1 MSPPFALALLA
12 VSLAV
17 TLVAAATFARR
28 LDRMGARFGLPEVVI
43 GLLTAAAADGPEV
56 SSAVSAVAKG
66 AHAAG
71 VGVIVGSN
79 AFNLASMLGLSAL
92 LAGTVRVR
100 RQTLILEGGV
110 GLAVTAI
117 VIALLLGALPAGV
130 AVLALACVLGPYLAL
145 VIAGAHVARYPHLPA
160 AVKRLIAL
168 SIDDGDGHE
177 GQAPQAHFATH
188 RQILLMGLDVVLIVT
203 GSFGM
208 VEAALSLGQ
217 QWAIA
222 PALVGALV
230 LGPLTS
236 LPNALTGLRLGLAG
250 RGAALVAE
258 AFNSNTINLVAGVA
272 IPGLFVTL
280 TTHSASAR
288 VDLALLVVMTALTLV
303 LLGSARGMRRLGG
316 SALAGAY
323 LLFVVIEVLGA

>member
-1 MSPPFALALLA
+1 MAPLLALALLA
-12 VSLAV
+12 VSLAL
-17 TLVAAATFARR
+17 TLAAAATFARR
-28 LDRMGARFGLPEVVI
+28 LDRLGARFGLPEVVI

-56 SSAVSAVAKG
+56 SSAISALAKG

-117 VIALLLGALPAGV
+117 VIGLLLGALSAVV
-130 AVLALACVLGPYLAL
+130 AVVALVCVLAPYLAL
-145 VIAGAHVARYPHLPA
+145 VVAGARVARHPYLPA
-160 AVKRLIAL
+160 AVKRLIAE
-168 SIDDGDGHE
+168 SIDDSDGHD
-177 GQAPQAHFATH
+177 GVAPRVHFATR
-188 RQILLMGLDVVLIVT
+188 RQLLLMALDVILIVV

-217 QWAIA
+217 DWALA

-236 LPNALTGLRLGLAG
+236 LPNALTGLRLGLAR

-258 AFNSNTINLVAGVA
+258 AFNSNTINLVVGVA
-272 IPGLFVTL
+272 IPGLLVTL

-288 VDLALLVVMTALTLV
+288 LDLALLAVMTALSLA
-303 LLGSARGMRRLGG
+303 LLGSPRGMRRLGG
-316 SALAGAY
+316 GALAGCY

>member
-1 MSPPFALALLA
+1 
-12 VSLAV
+12 
-17 TLVAAATFARR
+17 VA
-28 LDRMGARFGLPEVVI
+28 I

-56 SSAVSAVAKG
+56 SSAISALAKG

-100 RQTLILEGGV
+100 RQTLIFEGGV
-110 GLAVTAI
+110 GLAVAAI
-117 VIALLLGALPAGV
+117 VIALLLGAFGAVV

-145 VIAGAHVARYPHLPA
+145 VIAGARVARHPYLPA
-160 AVKRLIAL
+160 AVKRLIAG
-168 SIDDGDGHE
+168 SIDDRDGHD
-177 GQAPQAHFATH
+177 GPARHVHFATH
-188 RQILLMGLDVVLIVT
+188 RQVLLMALDVVLIVV

-217 QWAIA
+217 HWAIA

-236 LPNALTGLRLGLAG
+236 LPNALTGLRLGLAQ

-258 AFNSNTINLVAGVA
+258 ALNSNTINLVAGVA

-288 VDLALLVVMTALTLV
+288 LDLALLMVMTALALV

-316 SALAGAY
+316 GALVGCY
-323 LLFVVIEVLGA
+323 LLFVVIELLGA